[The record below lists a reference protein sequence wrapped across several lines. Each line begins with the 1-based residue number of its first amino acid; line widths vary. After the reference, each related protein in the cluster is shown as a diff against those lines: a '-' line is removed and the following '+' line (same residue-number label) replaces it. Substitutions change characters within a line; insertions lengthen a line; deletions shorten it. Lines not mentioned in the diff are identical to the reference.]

1 MGGYPL
7 RMARLGI
14 AAGNRLGAEAGAN
27 IARQGGNA
35 VDASIA
41 SCIMAWVAE
50 PFFVSIGGS
59 GFIAVR
65 TPGGEV
71 EVIDGNN
78 TMPLTTP
85 SNPGQG
91 IERIFLEYSN
101 GMYTGIG
108 AGSVGVPG
116 ILAATRTAWER
127 HGKIEW
133 EALFTDAIRAAREG
147 VPFPKTSAY
156 YLSVTWDAI
165 WSKFKNAR
173 ELFSDD
179 SGLPLVEN
187 AVMIQPELA
196 DALEMVATQ
205 GPESFYTGALAHEIT
220 GAIADGEGFINL
232 EDLAQYRAEVRAPV
246 STHAFGWNI
255 ESNPPPSVGGA
266 VLVHMLA
273 LLDGANLEDPLERL
287 RAIVE
292 AQRAA
297 VGYRL
302 ERYQDPGA
310 IAVAFE
316 EALESLRAKAMRSP
330 STTHVSAA
338 DADGYACSITASNGY
353 GSGLV
358 VHGMLFNNTLGEEEL
373 NPLGVH
379 RLPPGS
385 RCHSNMSPTIASGPN
400 MTVALGSPGAD
411 RIVSA
416 IVQTFLRIAVDGDSL
431 TDAVAAPR
439 AHLDPRRDG
448 ELLCYELGLP
458 GEHLGYIPRHYD
470 EIHMYFGAVQA
481 ASVDAD
487 GNVDAAYDPRR
498 SGGVALV

>member
-1 MGGYPL
+1 V
-7 RMARLGI
+7 

-27 IARQGGNA
+27 VARRGGNA
-35 VDASIA
+35 VDACIA
-41 SCIMAWVAE
+41 SCITAWVAE
-50 PFFVSIGGS
+50 PFFASVGGS

-65 TPGGEV
+65 TPDGSV

-78 TMPLTTP
+78 TMPSTAPT
-85 SNPGQG
+85 SAGQG
-91 IERIFLEYSN
+91 LERIYLDYSN

-108 AGSVGVPG
+108 PGSVGVPG
-116 ILAATRTAWER
+116 VLAAVHKAWER

-133 EALFTDAIRAAREG
+133 AALFEDAIRAARDG
-147 VPFPKTSAY
+147 VSFPKTSAF
-156 YLSVTWDAI
+156 YLSVTWEAI
-165 WSKFKNAR
+165 WSKFKHAR

-179 SGLPLVEN
+179 LGEPLVEG
-187 AVMIQPELA
+187 ALMRQPDLA
-196 DALEMVATQ
+196 DALSTIADR
-205 GPESFYTGALAHEIT
+205 GPQAFYSGELAREIT
-220 GAIADGEGFINL
+220 DAIADGDGLITSD
-232 EDLAQYRAEVRAPV
+232 DLANYTADIRAPV
-246 STHAFGWNI
+246 STEAFGWTI

-273 LLDGANLEDPLERL
+273 LLDEAVVHDPLERL

-297 VGYRL
+297 VGFRQ

-310 IAVAFE
+310 IAGAFE
-316 EALESLRAKAMRSP
+316 EALTSLRAKSMRSP
-330 STTHVSAA
+330 STTHASAA
-338 DADGYACSITASNGY
+338 DADGNACAITASNGY

-358 VHGMLFNNTLGEEEL
+358 VRGMLLNNTLGEEEL

-385 RCHSNMSPTIASGPN
+385 RCHSNMAPTIASGPG

-431 TDAVAAPR
+431 VDAVAGPR
-439 AHLDPRRDG
+439 AHLDPRPQG
-448 ELLCYELGLP
+448 ELLCYELDLP
-458 GEHLGYIPRHYD
+458 GDELGYTSRHYD
-470 EIHMYFGAVQA
+470 EIHMYFGGVQA
-481 ASVDAD
+481 ASVSDD
-487 GNVDAAYDPRR
+487 GTVDAVFDPRR
-498 SGGVALV
+498 SGGAVLV